1 MLNEGTT
8 VRSCSARSVLPWLTK
23 SSLRMTSIGTAEA
36 VTDRGWARVPT
47 TTTCSASPPTAIST
61 SRATVA
67 PPRTST
73 TCAGAVKPERVNVT
87 AYVPGASPLNVNW
100 PVPSVTVT
108 CALPAASC
116 ASTVTPGRMP
126 PVVSVD
132 RASDRRV
139 LGAGHAGRK
148 HADGK
153 HQHQRKAYPSVV
165 TQFQRR
171 ALLVARGFIG
181 HIKIGSHG
189 TARAPHL
196 P

>member
-1 MLNEGTT
+1 MLMLNEGTT
-8 VRSCSARSVLPWLTK
+8 VRNCSARSVLPWLTK

-47 TTTCSASPPTAIST
+47 TTTCTASPPTAIST

-87 AYVPGASPLNVNW
+87 SYVPGTSPLNVNW
-100 PVPSVTVT
+100 PVPSVTAT

-126 PVVSVD
+126 PVVSVTVPAIV
-132 RASDRRV
+132 ASWA
-139 LGAGHAGRK
+139 LATPGANTPTANT
-148 HADGK
+148 
-153 HQHQRKAYPSVV
+153 S
-165 TQFQRR
+165 TS
-171 ALLVARGFIG
+171 ARTVCG
-181 HIKIGSHG
+181 
-189 TARAPHL
+189 
-196 P
+196 